1 MSPLSLH
8 LLGPFEAHLDSIPL
22 QDLRSSRAQALLI
35 YLTVER
41 ASTHRR
47 EHLCTLLWPGMP
59 EKSAR
64 HNLSQTLYTLRQ
76 AIPDGDPPIPL
87 LLVNRQIVQ
96 LNPATQVQIDLHQMD
111 RLLQSTRTHD
121 HLILADCKQCIH
133 SLEAAAALYR
143 GDFLSDFYLEDSNE
157 FEDWAQANQE
167 TYRRK
172 ALETLDTLTTIA
184 TGQKGYVKA
193 RSYAQRQLEIDNL
206 RESAYRQLMEIL
218 ARSGHR
224 TEALRQYQVC
234 AQILASELD
243 TTPSQQTKDLFEH
256 IQSEDPNLY
265 AVKQILIE
273 STDPVLAGVETTD
286 IPAEL
291 SMQLASPKPHR
302 PNHNLPVQSTPFI
315 GRKTELAELYSLITD
330 PQNRLITI
338 VGPGGIGKTRLSL
351 AVVERLL
358 SYSIDSRKVSYNNG
372 VYFIDLTPL
381 NQAKQVPLAMADTLQ
396 IQMSGS
402 ENEVKGQ
409 LLEFLTDKETLFL
422 LDNFEHLIQA
432 GRLISEIL
440 QVAPGVD
447 FLVTSRQRLGLHAEQ
462 LYLITGLECP
472 NEITA
477 DPMKYDATQ
486 LFVSAASRIVPN
498 FKLVDND
505 LESLKRICQLVGGM
519 PLALEL
525 AAGWVE
531 LLPLAE
537 IADEIES
544 NLGFLE
550 TDLRDLPERH
560 CSMRAVFQSTW
571 DRLEPIE
578 RSLLKKLAVFR
589 GGFTRDAAQQVA
601 AGQIIPSSILGL
613 LGGLVSK
620 SLLQVNPSRERYQ
633 LHELLRQYALERLA
647 LSGKLKTVRTV
658 HAEYFLGMLH
668 QCEAKIKCGQK
679 QKAALEEIDT
689 DFANIQTAWT
699 WALSQGNLEVID
711 RSMEALFWYVRIR
724 NRRLEGMH
732 FFQQAESWF
741 GSNPDRMCNPI
752 WRRITLRRIYLDQFT
767 WMMDNIEENKKGFG
781 EILAATQ
788 QSRNITEIGLAL
800 ECNAQFFLYKNT
812 EQVIQNL
819 EEARSIYH
827 RMGDQFSEY
836 HLLGEIG
843 WFYLLT
849 GNLQKRIEFTN
860 QQYEMAKEN
869 EDRLITADAQ
879 GVLGQI
885 DERAGRYIQA
895 EAKYLKVLPV
905 FQEYRDWA
913 HTIEYSARLGEVF
926 FLKGDI
932 RLARRWVERAEA
944 LLRQSSRRT
953 HPWNLTHIE
962 STLGMILIFDEQY
975 SQVDQLTRDDMLGYF
990 SFLPIR
996 KSVYSKIGQGDFN
1009 AARGYLWKALD
1020 SALGLQSIGWQVQCL
1035 PAAALLAAS
1044 EDQLERATELLALSF
1059 HHPATVTGWLEKFPL
1074 VTRLRERLET
1084 ELSEKVYEKAWDQGK
1099 SLDLAETVRELLN
1112 ELRD

>member
-1 MSPLSLH
+1 
-8 LLGPFEAHLDSIPL
+8 
-22 QDLRSSRAQALLI
+22 
-35 YLTVER
+35 
-41 ASTHRR
+41 
-47 EHLCTLLWPGMP
+47 
-59 EKSAR
+59 
-64 HNLSQTLYTLRQ
+64 
-76 AIPDGDPPIPL
+76 L

-111 RLLQSTRTHD
+111 RLLQSTQTHD

-184 TGQKGYVKA
+184 TGQKVYVKA

-381 NQAKQVPLAMADTLQ
+381 NQAKQVPLVMADTLQ

-537 IADEIES
+537 IANEIES

-560 CSMRAVFQSTW
+560 RSMRAVFQSTW

-679 QKAALEEIDT
+679 QKAALEEIDA

-699 WALSQGNLEVID
+699 WALEQDNLEMID
-711 RSMEALFWYVRIR
+711 RSMQALFWYIRIR
-724 NRRLEGMH
+724 NRRLEGMD
-732 FFQQAESWF
+732 FFRQAESWF
-741 GSNPDRMCNPI
+741 GSNPDRISNPI
-752 WRRITLRRIYLDQFT
+752 WRRIMLRRIYLDQYT
-767 WMMDNIEENKKGFG
+767 WAGNLEENKKWFE
-781 EILAATQ
+781 EILSATK
-788 QSRNITEIGLAL
+788 QSDNLAEMGLLL
-800 ECNAQFFLYKNT
+800 ECQAQFFCDLDKRRM
-812 EQVIQNL
+812 IQNL

-836 HLLGEIG
+836 WLLGPIG
-843 WFYLLT
+843 FFYLLT
-849 GNLQKRIEFTN
+849 GNLRKRIEFVN

-895 EAKYLKVLPV
+895 EAKYLEVLPI
-905 FQEYRDWA
+905 FQEFRDWA
-913 HTIEYSARLGEVF
+913 HTIEYFVRLGDLA
-926 FLKGDI
+926 FLKGEI
-932 RLARRWVERAEA
+932 TGARKWIEKAET
-944 LLRQSSRRT
+944 LLRQTSRRT
-953 HPWNLTHIE
+953 LSWNLSHIE
-962 STLGMILIFDEQY
+962 STLGMILNFEEKY
-975 SQVDQLTRDDMLGYF
+975 SQVEQLAYHNRGEFIT
-990 SFLPIR
+990 FLSIR
-996 KSVYSKIGQGDFN
+996 KIVYSKLGQQDFST
-1009 AARGYLWKALD
+1009 ARVYLWKALR
-1020 SALGLQSIGWQVQCL
+1020 SALEIQATGWHVQCL

-1059 HHPATVTGWLEKFPL
+1059 HHPAAATGWLEKFPL

-1099 SLDLAETVRELLN
+1099 SLDLAETVQELLN
-1112 ELRD
+1112 ELRDED